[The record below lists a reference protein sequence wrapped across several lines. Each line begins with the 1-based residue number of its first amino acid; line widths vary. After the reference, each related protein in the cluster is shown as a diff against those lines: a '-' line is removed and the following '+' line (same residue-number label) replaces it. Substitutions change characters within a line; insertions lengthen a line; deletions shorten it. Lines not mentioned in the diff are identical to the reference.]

1 MTFANH
7 LGTFVLICIAA
18 AVLAGCAPSSANI
31 KLRKENQQLQD
42 RIAAL
47 ETRRSGD
54 LASIKAMESQS
65 AIPPLVPQSKL
76 EGLFTAHGLTF
87 GRLTGGY
94 REPATAA
101 SETGVVV
108 HVVPTDE
115 QGQTLKAAGRFYVT
129 VFDLGVPEKPLVGQ
143 RKFSLAEARE
153 SWNGRALLFNYVL
166 KVPFQIAPK
175 HDELLIRVEFIDEL
189 TGRTITAEKNIKI
202 RL

>member
-1 MTFANH
+1 MQ
-7 LGTFVLICIAA
+7 
-18 AVLAGCAPSSANI
+18 
-31 KLRKENQQLQD
+31 E

-47 ETRRSGD
+47 EMQRSGD
-54 LASIKAMESQS
+54 LASLKALESQQ

-76 EGLFTAHGLTF
+76 EGLFTAHGLAF

-94 REPATAA
+94 RETQTAA
-101 SETGVVV
+101 SDTGVVV

-115 QGQTLKAAGRFYVT
+115 QGQTLKAAGRFNVT
-129 VFDLGVPEKPLVGQ
+129 VFDLGVAEKPLVGQ
-143 RKFSLAEARE
+143 RQFSLPEARQ

-166 KVPFQIAPK
+166 KVPFQISPQ
-175 HDELLIRVEFIDEL
+175 HLELLIRVEFIDEL